1 LKEKLFL
8 TIDYSIGLI
17 YILGTITP
25 QENTTPRNLLIARQP
40 FEWNRIWKMSSYF
53 GHFIRMA
60 WILLLVS
67 TGILSACSSAG
78 KVTDAASAIDA
89 YNQALVS
96 KNTNQLSNLSCKAWE
111 AEARNELES
120 FAAVTARLENPNCQV
135 SGQDG
140 DYTLVSCTGKI
151 VANYNGENQE
161 IDLSQRTYKA
171 IQEDGQWR
179 MCGYK

>member
-1 LKEKLFL
+1 MRV
-8 TIDYSIGLI
+8 YSEHYL
-17 YILGTITP
+17 
-25 QENTTPRNLLIARQP
+25 
-40 FEWNRIWKMSSYF
+40 RIV
-53 GHFIRMA
+53 

-67 TGILSACSSAG
+67 TGILSACSNAG

-96 KNTNQLSNLSCKAWE
+96 KNANQLSTLSCKAWE
-111 AEARNELES
+111 AEAENELAS
-120 FAAVTARLENPNCQV
+120 FAAVKARLENLNCQV
-135 SGQDG
+135 SGEDG
-140 DYTLVSCTGKI
+140 DYTLVSCSGKI

-171 IQEDGQWR
+171 LQEDGQWR

>member
-1 LKEKLFL
+1 MV
-8 TIDYSIGLI
+8 
-17 YILGTITP
+17 
-25 QENTTPRNLLIARQP
+25 RQP
-40 FEWNRIWKMSSYF
+40 FEWNRIWNMRAFSGQLFRIIGSLF
-53 GHFIRMA
+53 
-60 WILLLVS
+60 LVS
-67 TGILSACSSAG
+67 VGLLGACSSAG

-96 KNTNQLSNLSCKAWE
+96 KNANQLTNLSCKAWE
-111 AEARNELES
+111 SEAENELAS
-120 FAAVTARLENPNCQV
+120 FAAVTAQVENPNCQV
-135 SGQDG
+135 SGHDG

-161 IDLSQRTYKA
+161 IDLGQRTYKA